1 MAQVVHVMPFKII
14 AHPEENIIVLKNLAR
29 FHFSPV
35 NLCLDLKRKVI
46 CLLEQVFPEYETL
59 FSDVF
64 GVMSKQLLLSF
75 NTPPPPPPEF
85 FVEIST
91 TKLTNFLHKASRGK
105 LGREKTQSIKS
116 AAEQSI
122 GISFALNSFSFQIK
136 QLVEQ
141 IDFTEKQIAALDKE
155 FFKLFSA
162 TNSAVITTITEIS
175 SVLGSA
181 IVGEIGDISRFEL
194 APKLVAYA
202 SLDASVKQSDDF
214 ARK

>member
-64 GVMSKQLLLSF
+64 GVTSKQLLLSF
-75 NTPPPPPPEF
+75 NTPLPPPEF